1 METPTLPMDDRPAQ
15 VVNVSGT
22 LDRGAV
28 VALAKLLDAHPDR
41 RLLRLDCSGVD
52 VLDPLGSLALA
63 RLLDDW
69 SSADRRVEIRGFT
82 DVLRRAL
89 QRHPLARFCIP
100 RNPGEDELFREPF
113 GDQEDWRPSR
123 H

>member
-1 METPTLPMDDRPAQ
+1 METPTLPADDRPAQ
-15 VVNVSGT
+15 VVSVSGM

-41 RLLRLDCSGVD
+41 RILQLDCSGVD

-69 SSADRRVEIRGFT
+69 STADRRVEIHGFG
-82 DVLRRAL
+82 DVLLRAL
-89 QRHPLARFCIP
+89 QRHPLLRFCVP
-100 RNPGEDELFREPF
+100 GGGEDELFREPF
-113 GDQEDWRPSR
+113 DEPEDWRPSR